1 VLKRAGPVVV
11 AEVDDTGSGIPEEL
25 LRKIFEPFFTTKPTK
40 KGTGLGL
47 TVAKAIVEMHGGMVS
62 ISNRARGG
70 VQVLITL
77 RTKGDNEDVA
87 QATAADR

>member
-1 VLKRAGPVVV
+1 M
-11 AEVDDTGSGIPEEL
+11 GIPEEL
-25 LRKIFEPFFTTKPTK
+25 MRKVFEPFFTTKPTK

-62 ISNRARGG
+62 ISNRGRGG

-77 RTKGDNEDVA
+77 RTKGDSEDVA
-87 QATAADR
+87 QASAAGR